1 MTRLS
6 ADELA
11 IQEQVFGDVMAE
23 RRAHLTREGWS
34 PDHDDNHH
42 PGELSRAGAAYA
54 LMAFAPNKASG
65 MPWWWPWA
73 TAWWKPKTTERD
85 LVRAAAL
92 IIAEVEA
99 LRRKALKVKAATG
112 RLAP

>member
-23 RRAHLTREGWS
+23 RRAHLTREGSS
-34 PDHDDNHH
+34 PDHEDNHH

-54 LMAFAPNKASG
+54 LMAFSPNKASG
-65 MPWWWPWA
+65 
-73 TAWWKPKTTERD
+73 PKTTERD

-99 LRRKALKVKAATG
+99 LRRKALKVQAASG
-112 RLAP
+112 RSAP